1 MHFVFWDVTIK
12 KFYTS
17 FQDHG
22 DIGGK
27 PTTSVELTVAINLF
41 KARCLKHLTNARKSI
56 DYELEKL
63 MVSIKELQ
71 RSWVRVPGPNEAR
84 ITPTAVQEHPCELSK
99 YHPSFLHSPRQIK
112 NLFFVGNSPTPRV
125 RDTGSPGFLSTIIRV
140 NTRHCMQRRPC
151 RTIKE
156 QEQEKEIQLRTS
168 RTEGI
173 EIFTPETGR
182 G

>member
-27 PTTSVELTVAINLF
+27 PTTSMELMVAINLF

-56 DYELEKL
+56 AYELEKL

-71 RSWVRVPGPNEAR
+71 RSWVRVSGPTEAR
-84 ITPTAVQEHPCELSK
+84 IDPPAAQEHPCELSK
-99 YHPSFLHSPRQIK
+99 YHLALTHS
-112 NLFFVGNSPTPRV
+112 SPH
-125 RDTGSPGFLSTIIRV
+125 L
-140 NTRHCMQRRPC
+140 
-151 RTIKE
+151 
-156 QEQEKEIQLRTS
+156 
-168 RTEGI
+168 
-173 EIFTPETGR
+173 
-182 G
+182 